1 MEIMD
6 IASLSTYMSMSKL
19 QNDIGTAV
27 LSKVFE
33 QVDVASEGMAKIM
46 EASVNPGVGQNID
59 ISVQKKY
66 DNQMA
71 TAQQTSKKRFCYT

>member
-59 ISVQKKY
+59 ISV
-66 DNQMA
+66 
-71 TAQQTSKKRFCYT
+71 